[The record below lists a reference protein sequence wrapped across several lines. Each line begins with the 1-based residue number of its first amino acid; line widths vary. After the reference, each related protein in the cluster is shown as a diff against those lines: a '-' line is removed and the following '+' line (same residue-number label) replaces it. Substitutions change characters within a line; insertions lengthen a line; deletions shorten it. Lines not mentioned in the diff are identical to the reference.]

1 MEVLWGILII
11 LAGLFLSISGSVK
24 SNFIVYRLFVARSR
38 RLWGDNVHRFHQ
50 VAGIMVIVFG
60 LLVSLNI
67 V

>member
-60 LLVSLNI
+60 LLVALNI